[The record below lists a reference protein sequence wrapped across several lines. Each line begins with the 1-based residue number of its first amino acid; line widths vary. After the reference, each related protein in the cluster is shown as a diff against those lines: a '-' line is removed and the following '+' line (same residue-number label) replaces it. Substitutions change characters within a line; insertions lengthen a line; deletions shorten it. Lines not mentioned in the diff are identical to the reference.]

1 MLNTGFVRSVL
12 LVAGGALVSQG
23 LIVAVTPV
31 LTRLFSP
38 ESFGVL
44 AAFTS
49 VLTILVALAS
59 LKYELAIPQAKAD
72 KHAFEVAVLSF
83 SVLAALG
90 LLATF
95 LIVAL
100 WMFPWVE
107 LPAYCW
113 FIPPGLLFAGAF
125 QIASYVAIRNKD
137 FSGLTAANIQR
148 SVVQSI
154 LQVSAGLAAFG
165 SGALILGYVLSQ
177 GAAGAK
183 IIRKAFT
190 GRSVPAKLRLLALA
204 RKYKRFPVMAAPA
217 ALLNAAA
224 MNVSPFVII
233 YAYGVHEA
241 GLFALAQRAMGVP
254 MAFLGTAIANVYL
267 SEIPRLVETS
277 PDEVI
282 VFYKRALKTLVV
294 IGLPIVLG
302 AALCLFYT
310 VELLFGSGWSGAAI
324 LMLVLVPMFFG
335 QFVVS
340 PLSQTLN
347 VIERQDVQLQWD
359 FFRLCVPNL
368 GFLMVALSGFS
379 FVEALTSFSVLM
391 FFMYVMNVVVTFWIL
406 KRRQAGIL
414 RVYK

>member
-1 MLNTGFVRSVL
+1 MSARFSSRLNTGFVRSVL
-12 LVAGGALVSQG
+12 LVAGGAFVSQG
-23 LIVAVTPV
+23 LIVAVTPI

-49 VLTILVALAS
+49 VLTIFVALAS
-59 LKYELAIPQAKAD
+59 LKYELAIPQAKSE
-72 KHAFEVAVLSF
+72 KQAFEVAVLSF
-83 SVLAALG
+83 CVLGGLSLAAAFLVLAAW
-90 LLATF
+90 LLPF
-95 LIVAL
+95 
-100 WMFPWVE
+100 VE

-148 SVVQSI
+148 SVVQSV

-165 SGALILGYVLSQ
+165 SGALIFGYVFSQ

-183 IIRKAFT
+183 IVRKAFK
-190 GRSVPAKLRLLALA
+190 GRSIPSKLRLLALA
-204 RKYKRFPVMAAPA
+204 KKYKRFPVMAAPA

-224 MNVSPFVII
+224 LNVSPFVII
-233 YAYGVHEA
+233 YAFGIHEA

-267 SEIPRLVETS
+267 SEIPRVVETS
-277 PDEVI
+277 PGQVI
-282 VFYKRALKTLVV
+282 VFYTKALKNLAAL
-294 IGLPIVLG
+294 GLPIVVG
-302 AALCLFYT
+302 AGLCLFYT
-310 VELLFGSGWSGAAI
+310 VELLFGSSWTEAAI
-324 LMLVLVPMFFG
+324 LMLVLVPLFFG

-368 GFLMVALSGFS
+368 GFLMVALLGFS
-379 FVEALTSFSVLM
+379 FVEALLIFSALM
-391 FFMYVMNVVVTFWIL
+391 FLMYVINVFVTLRIL
-406 KRRQAGIL
+406 KRRLA
-414 RVYK
+414 

>member
-1 MLNTGFVRSVL
+1 MSARFYSRLNTGFVRSVL

-49 VLTILVALAS
+49 VLTILIALAS
-59 LKYELAIPQAKAD
+59 LKYELAIPQAKSA
-72 KHAFEVAVLSF
+72 KQAFEVAVLSF
-83 SVLAALG
+83 CVLGGLG
-90 LLATF
+90 LVATL
-95 LIVAL
+95 LIVVAWL
-100 WMFPWVE
+100 TPFVE
-107 LPAYCW
+107 LPGYCW

-125 QIASYVAIRNKD
+125 QIASYLAIRNKD

-148 SVVQSI
+148 SVVQSV
-154 LQVSAGLAAFG
+154 LQVSAGLAALG
-165 SGALILGYVLSQ
+165 SGALILGYVISQ

-183 IIRKAFT
+183 IVIKAFR
-190 GRSVPAKLRLLALA
+190 GRSTPSRLRLVALA
-204 RKYKRFPVMAAPA
+204 KKYKRFPVMAAPA

-224 MNVSPFVII
+224 LNVSPFVII
-233 YAYGVHEA
+233 YAFGMHEA

-267 SEIPRLVETS
+267 AEIPRVVETS
-277 PDEVI
+277 PDQVI
-282 VFYKRALKTLVV
+282 VFYRKALRNLALL
-294 IGLPIVLG
+294 GLPIVLG
-302 AALCLFYT
+302 AGLCLFYS
-310 VELLFGSGWSGAAI
+310 VEFIFGSTWSEAAV
-324 LMLVLVPMFFG
+324 LMLVLVPLFFG

-347 VIERQDVQLQWD
+347 VIERQDVQLLWD

-379 FVEALTSFSVLM
+379 FVEALLSFSVLM
-391 FFMYVMNVVVTFWIL
+391 FLMYVINVVVTLRIL
-406 KRRQAGIL
+406 KRRLA
-414 RVYK
+414 